1 MLYSE
6 RLENAPR
13 SSAAARR
20 VVERLGDAVDEM
32 TLANLRLLVS
42 ELVTNAIEHG
52 TPGGEIGLEVG
63 LDDGT
68 VRVEVTDQGGGFVVR
83 PREPGDSMSSGWG
96 LHFVELLAERW
107 GSDGDGRTRVWF
119 EMPAR
124 VPARRA

>member
-1 MLYSE
+1 MFYSE

-20 VVERLGDAVDEM
+20 VVERLGDAVDDM

-52 TPGGEIGLEVG
+52 TTGGEIGLDIG
-63 LDDGT
+63 LEDGK
-68 VRVEVTDQGGGFVVR
+68 VRVEVTDQGAGFVVR
-83 PREPGDSMSSGWG
+83 PREPGDPMSSGWG

-107 GSDGDGRTRVWF
+107 GSDGDGQTRVWF
-119 EMPAR
+119 EVPAR
-124 VPARRA
+124 VHARRA